1 MKVRHIFLLI
11 LFFIGCKKEKSVF
24 EITTETANKDLVHE
38 LKNQQILNPY
48 GLLFQDE
55 QYEVWST
62 CSGEWGGTIYFKNK
76 KTKKIHYASS
86 TCAVSVDKLN
96 NKYYVSNSLSHL
108 YGNSNILEISNP
120 EKMESVSKLPVFHP
134 NIQTIEHETDSNLGT
149 KAIIDSSGVLIAT
162 SFVYRNKLYS
172 ILTDIQGNKTTISEI
187 RNNKF
192 QTIEELPENLFYHA
206 PLIFKKSNNNQKL
219 YFQNPK
225 NGTLEITD
233 NHLKIT
239 YYKK

>member
-1 MKVRHIFLLI
+1 MLL
-11 LFFIGCKKEKSVF
+11 LFFIGCKQEKSVF

-76 KTKKIHYASS
+76 KTKKIYYASS
-86 TCAVSVDKLN
+86 TCAVSVNELN

-120 EKMESVSKLPVFHP
+120 EKMKSVSKLPVFHP

-149 KAIIDSSGVLIAT
+149 KAIIDSNGVLITT

-192 QTIEELPENLFYHA
+192 QTIEEFPEKLFYDE
-206 PLIFKKSNNNQKL
+206 PLIFKQSNNNQKL

-225 NGTLEITD
+225 RGTLEITD

-239 YYKK
+239 FYKK